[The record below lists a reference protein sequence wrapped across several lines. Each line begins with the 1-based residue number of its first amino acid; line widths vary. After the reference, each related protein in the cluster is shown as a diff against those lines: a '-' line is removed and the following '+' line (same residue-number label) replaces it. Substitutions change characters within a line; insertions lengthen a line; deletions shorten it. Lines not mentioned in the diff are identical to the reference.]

1 MDNMFFDID
10 MENLPKHIAIIMDGN
25 GRWATKRGFSRS
37 VGHKAGADNIKKL
50 CLHAADVGVKYL
62 SLYAF
67 STENFKRSAEE
78 VNFLMDLFIRV
89 FTTEFKVFEENNV
102 KVLFSGRRE
111 PLSKKVLETMDG
123 IVERT
128 KNNTALV
135 LNICLNY
142 GGQSEIADTTKK
154 ICQMYKDGLIK
165 LEDITPEFI
174 QHNLYQDLPPLD
186 FVIRT
191 SGELRISNF
200 MPYQSSYAEYY
211 FPKILFPD
219 FDNVEFDKAIE
230 EFNKRNRRFGGYDEN
245 KSN

>member
-1 MDNMFFDID
+1 MNKDFII
-10 MENLPKHIAIIMDGN
+10 PCHVGIIMDGN

-186 FVIRT
+186 FVIKT
-191 SGELRISNF
+191 NI
-200 MPYQSSYAEYY
+200 
-211 FPKILFPD
+211 
-219 FDNVEFDKAIE
+219 
-230 EFNKRNRRFGGYDEN
+230 
-245 KSN
+245 

>member
-1 MDNMFFDID
+1 MNKDFII
-10 MENLPKHIAIIMDGN
+10 PCHVGIIMDGN
-25 GRWATKRGFSRS
+25 GRWATKRGLSRS

-128 KNNTALV
+128 KNNTDLV

-191 SGELRISNF
+191 SGELRTSNF

>member
-1 MDNMFFDID
+1 MNKDFII
-10 MENLPKHIAIIMDGN
+10 PCHVGIIMDGN

>member
-1 MDNMFFDID
+1 MNKDFII
-10 MENLPKHIAIIMDGN
+10 PCHVGIIMDGN
-25 GRWATKRGFSRS
+25 GRWATKRGLSRS
-37 VGHKAGADNIKKL
+37 AGHKAGADNIKKL

-78 VNFLMDLFIRV
+78 VNFLMDLFIKV

>member
-1 MDNMFFDID
+1 MNKDFII
-10 MENLPKHIAIIMDGN
+10 PCHVGIIMDGN

-78 VNFLMDLFIRV
+78 VNFLMDLFIKV

-111 PLSKKVLETMDG
+111 PLPKKVLETMDG
-123 IVERT
+123 IVEKT

-191 SGELRISNF
+191 SGELRTSNF

>member
-1 MDNMFFDID
+1 
-10 MENLPKHIAIIMDGN
+10 MDGN
-25 GRWATKRGFSRS
+25 GRWATKRGLSRS
-37 VGHKAGADNIKKL
+37 AGHKAGADNIKKL

-191 SGELRISNF
+191 SGELRTSNF

>member
-1 MDNMFFDID
+1 MNKDFII
-10 MENLPKHIAIIMDGN
+10 PCHVGIIMDGN

-111 PLSKKVLETMDG
+111 PLPKKVLETMDG
-123 IVERT
+123 IVEKT

-191 SGELRISNF
+191 SGELRTSNF

-219 FDNVEFDKAIE
+219 FDNAEFDKAIE
-230 EFNKRNRRFGGYDEN
+230 
-245 KSN
+245 